1 MRYIYFSLFASMFP
15 MPRIVYAMAS
25 DGLIFRFL
33 SYIMPTFKTPVLAA
47 LTTGLLAGMF
57 DCLPFFDF
65 FFSYSGIYFKAFLV
79 LIFDLSQLIDMMS
92 IGTLLA
98 YSLVSASTLV
108 LR

>member
-1 MRYIYFSLFASMFP
+1 MFP

-47 LTTGLLAGMF
+47 LTTGLLAGML
-57 DCLPFFDF
+57 DLI
-65 FFSYSGIYFKAFLV
+65 FSKTRFPSIHVFIYFKAFLV